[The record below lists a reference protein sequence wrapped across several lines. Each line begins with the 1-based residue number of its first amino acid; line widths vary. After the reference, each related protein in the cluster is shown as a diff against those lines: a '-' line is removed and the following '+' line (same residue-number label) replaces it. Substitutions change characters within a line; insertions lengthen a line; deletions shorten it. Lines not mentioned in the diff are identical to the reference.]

1 MGGRLRTLL
10 AAAAAVA
17 AAVVDAAVMLKVNGA
32 VVTAPGSYARAAVS
46 SFSLDTGVARFSFS
60 SSFEG
65 SSVVVN
71 GSELLVGATS
81 ASFYV
86 DAAGNNY
93 PSWVELRVL
102 RVNVSDL
109 VEVALIDSNAST
121 PLRYELHYV
130 ARAGVP
136 GLYGYMVLAAV
147 ANAGISEVRHNTRWN
162 RCKLF
167 RAVSSEREGIPPLG
181 ELMGTAPYGYTVQD
195 STWNV
200 TGIPAPSLPC
210 PDTNLGS
217 LPDGY
222 GYPYVWR

>member
-1 MGGRLRTLL
+1 MGARLL
-10 AAAAAVA
+10 AAAVAVAAVA
-17 AAVVDAAVMLKVNGA
+17 DAAVTLKVNGA
-32 VVTAPGSYARAAVS
+32 VVAAPGSFARAAVS

-93 PSWVELRVL
+93 PSWAELRVL
-102 RVNVSDL
+102 RVNASDL
-109 VEVALIDSNAST
+109 VEVALMDSAAST

-136 GLYGYMVLAAV
+136 GLYAYLVLTAV
-147 ANAGISEVRHNTRWN
+147 ANASLTEVRHNTRWN

-167 RAVSSEREGIPPLG
+167 RAVSAERVGIPPLG
-181 ELMGTAPYGYTVQD
+181 ELMGTAPYGTTVQD

-200 TGIPAPSLPC
+200 SGLPAPGLPC

-222 GYPYVWR
+222 SYPYVWR